1 MSRCYV
7 LVFLTSLHPKFFR
20 GHFARD
26 FRRLISSSLP
36 SFRSLFL
43 HPYGMLHT
51 SFYDYIDFADG
62 GKIIQR
68 LDVTSII
75 LNLAIFEEPIKNFEP
90 LRILKMLVGE
100 GLKGLIES

>member
-1 MSRCYV
+1 
-7 LVFLTSLHPKFFR
+7 
-20 GHFARD
+20 
-26 FRRLISSSLP
+26 
-36 SFRSLFL
+36 
-43 HPYGMLHT
+43 MLHT

-62 GKIIQR
+62 RKIIQR
-68 LDVTSII
+68 LNVTSIK